1 MVRSSLTFSK
11 FTPVEAL
18 TLKPLTLKP
27 LMSKALV
34 FDAYG
39 TLFDVHSVVR
49 RCESFWPGKGA
60 LLSQAWRAKQLEYT
74 WLHSLMRRYRP
85 FSEVTLEALAW
96 ACDSLG
102 LPLDEDKT
110 KSLMAEYLALA
121 PYPDVRE
128 AL

>member
-11 FTPVEAL
+11 FTHVKAL
-18 TLKPLTLKP
+18 ML
-27 LMSKALV
+27 KALV

-39 TLFDVHSVVR
+39 TLFDVHSVAR

-85 FSEVTLEALAW
+85 FSHVTREALAF
-96 ACDSLG
+96 ACQA
-102 LPLDEDKT
+102 LDLALDANQAEA
-110 KSLMAEYLALA
+110 LMGEYLMLA
-121 PYPDVRE
+121 PYPDVGDFLE
-128 AL
+128 KL